1 MNRRVCAAVL
11 LLACAA
17 SAMPPDERAL
27 AVRYAENER
36 GERRLVGTLMAKE
49 GSRWQ
54 SVSVDRDA
62 VGIVPA
68 R

>member
-1 MNRRVCAAVL
+1 
-11 LLACAA
+11 
-17 SAMPPDERAL
+17 MPPDERAL